1 MSAIKRNS
9 TYKTNNGRKNRVFGS
24 YAIEVNLPTGI
35 ERITLK
41 GVRDKKTATI
51 FQNKANEIEQRAR
64 LFPDDRDWLVESYV
78 ALGQQHK
85 IPNYNTQIPTIRV
98 AYEQLIKEKLTYKEV
113 KKESTIETYKLAC
126 TLMINILGNIKVS
139 QISAMDKDKFLN
151 EFKKRGWADNTINIR
166 SRNVMLF
173 LRWCLELG
181 YIKEIPFKLK
191 QISVAKRDDN
201 WIQESDFNLICSVM
215 DEVYQSYAIV
225 SRHTGLRLRELNT
238 NPDDEMYKGLYHVL
252 SRKDNHYK
260 IKVYGKGNKV
270 DEIVLPNQF
279 KPYYDVMVANRRN
292 PNNVSKA
299 WKRACEKVGFGHYR
313 FHDIR
318 HTFCSNYALKTTN
331 ALPLKLAMRHS
342 SLNTTQGYLNDK
354 KLGWRMLLENI
365 ENQA

>member
-201 WIQESDFNLICSVM
+201 WIQQNDFDLICSIT
-215 DEVYQSYAIV
+215 DSVYRCYFIV
-225 SRHTGLRLRELNT
+225 AYNTGLRLRELNT
-238 NPDDEMYKGLYHVL
+238 NPKDKMFKGLYHVL
-252 SRKDNHYK
+252 SRESDVWKL
-260 IKVYGKGNKV
+260 KVYGKGNKI
-270 DEIVLPNQF
+270 ESIILPN
-279 KPYYDVMVANRRN
+279 KIKSEYDVMVAHRRN
-292 PNNVSKA
+292 PNNISKA
-299 WKRACEKVGFGHYR
+299 FKRASRIAGFKHYR

-318 HTFCSNYALKTTN
+318 HSFCSNYSLRTDDAYL
-331 ALPLKLAMRHS
+331 LKLAMRHS
-342 SLNTTQGYLNDK
+342 SLDTTQGYLNDT
-354 KLGWRMLLENI
+354 KLAWQKLVD
-365 ENQA
+365 NQKN